1 MWGCGCGAQQQS
13 SNTQGRGVDTY
24 RFELGDSV
32 DLDWEGRRLVLPY
45 DIDAFK
51 VLTYIRMYLRELFRR
66 GRP

>member
-1 MWGCGCGAQQQS
+1 M
-13 SNTQGRGVDTY
+13 DTY